1 MGIATASSYLLTL
14 VWGSKKGGPSLC
26 PHVWQDV
33 CGRVWREDLAGRR
46 KPFQARRSCFCLFV
60 LLMGEEVW

>member
-33 CGRVWREDLAGRR
+33 CGRVWREDLAAGGS
-46 KPFQARRSCFCLFV
+46 PFRIVGAVFVCLFC
-60 LLMGEEVW
+60 